1 MFLCHRHVLI
11 LFIGV
16 VCLELFIQCNWTGP
30 KPSLDPVLANNG
42 QANQQLLATLSQDGQ
57 VYNYFINN
65 TMTSS
70 KTHTR
75 STPLVH
81 S

>member
-1 MFLCHRHVLI
+1 MI

-16 VCLELFIQCNWTGP
+16 ACLELFIQCNWTGP

-57 VYNYFINN
+57 VCI
-65 TMTSS
+65 
-70 KTHTR
+70 
-75 STPLVH
+75 P
-81 S
+81 

>member
-16 VCLELFIQCNWTGP
+16 ACLELFIQYNWTGP
-30 KPSLDPVLANNG
+30 KPNLDPGLANNG
-42 QANQQLLATLSQDGQ
+42 QANQQLLGTLSQDGQ
-57 VYNYFINN
+57 VCIPWQFLKLRPDQN
-65 TMTSS
+65 
-70 KTHTR
+70 
-75 STPLVH
+75 LH

>member
-1 MFLCHRHVLI
+1 MSSDLRDCLDNYFMFLCRRHVLI

-57 VYNYFINN
+57 VCI
-65 TMTSS
+65 
-70 KTHTR
+70 
-75 STPLVH
+75 P
-81 S
+81 